1 MFYYFNGRLPLPNG
15 LLIAPDGKTPEGTEK
30 INSKLLYEIFKDTQ
44 SHVLLSIQFFV
55 HLGYFFGATYFDI
68 KICNYGTV

>member
-1 MFYYFNGRLPLPNG
+1 MFYYFNGRLPLANG
-15 LLIAPDGKTPEGTEK
+15 VLIAPDGKTPEGTEK

-44 SHVLLSIQFFV
+44 SHVLVSIQFFV